1 MKRVLTH
8 ILIILAGSSTLF
20 GQKPKAPSPKL
31 SFQDSIRVVLENSRN
46 VNPEAVGAG
55 FGTIW
60 SKLGRDQQEV
70 IKQQSKVMKLKGY
83 KLRPQFV
90 NYYGAIVNAVD
101 REHADAAT
109 ITSYLS
115 VAGQVIENEDLTK
128 AAIFFKNARLFF
140 EYHALH
146 YDRSFRLYARDDQ
159 YHFDYI
165 KVEVMPSLL
174 DTYTDNQDDN
184 LDNFDS
190 TPDDNFNDNFDNY
203 QDDNY
208 DQNQFDQWDNPDT
221 QDDFNW
227 DEPIDTVMPP
237 AIPIWMQPPPQ
248 PVLEGPLIRFDKVT
262 FNFST
267 PYDSAFLRDTKGA
280 LSLLDNTF
288 VGEGGRFD
296 WSTAGL
302 SADSVYFDFTE
313 YNFDV
318 TKAAVKTEQ
327 GKLTYLGKAAG
338 RIDGI
343 FEFKSVNHKTPE
355 SATYPRFMSFNSNI
369 EMLGL
374 GDDKMKYTGGFALNG
389 RKIYSSSVNEDPAKL
404 EVFGET
410 DKKFEARSRLFEFQ
424 DSVILS
430 KRAKV
435 KIFQQNDSIYHPA
448 TQFYYHFGKRELIL
462 QKENGYL
469 KNAPYTASY
478 FNFDFGADK
487 IRWDLNSDSLNV
499 FSFGGRSQSP
509 MILESVDYYDPED
522 FRLLAGQGFQ
532 FHPLALVAS
541 YSLRNGVREFYV
553 DDIATATRQPSDGMR
568 MAMTFLAQ
576 KGMVDYNINTG
587 YVKVKDKALHY
598 YDAGKGDADYDNLKI
613 HSIVDG
619 PANAV
624 INFAD
629 GRMNVRGVEE
639 FKVSDSLN
647 VVIKPD
653 SSVITLLQ
661 NRDIKF
667 NGKITAGNF
676 EIMGKDFTLKYD
688 SFFINLNH
696 IDSIRFYITETNAR
710 GQSIRRRVNNAM
722 VGADSTAAAAA
733 GMVNTSKTSGT
744 LFISRPDN
752 KSGKEK
758 IPNYPRLDATAGG
771 VIYFN
776 RREVLNGAYD
786 RSVFFVVP
794 PFKLDSLNDADP
806 GSINFEG
813 TFVSSGMF
821 PNFKEKLHT
830 MADKSLGFRHA
841 IPSAGYQL
849 FQGDGKIVGGM
860 SLDNAGIRATGRID
874 YLAASVESND
884 FVFYPDSVVGRGNVG
899 ELREK
904 QFGAVWYPQVT
915 LSEFKL
921 KWLPKQDKFNLI
933 NLRDPFNLY
942 ASSAQLDG
950 QLTVSKGGVTGDG
963 KLITRG
969 SEAISSQLSFS
980 AAEFGARHADFQ
992 VKTTNPDK
1000 PALSG
1005 SDIRL
1010 KFNLEQNYADISPE
1024 IAGEAAIDFPYAQ
1037 FKTSIP
1043 EARWDL
1049 NSQKIVMTKDPDVPL
1064 ENSYFYTT
1072 RKELDSLNFLAERAE
1087 YDIQTQ
1093 QLKVSGIPFIVVADA
1108 KITPENNEILILE
1121 NAKIGRLQNTT
1132 IVMDTLNGYHR
1143 LTDGVVDVISRK
1155 EFSGYATYQYV
1166 NAVNDTFAIKMTDFH
1181 LEPIESTTNSKRNN
1195 SELIATQ
1202 QTVANGAVIEEDK
1215 IILAPRIY
1223 YKGDMVMYATRPAL
1237 QLNGSVK
1244 LDLKKIKNYN
1254 TWILYDQSGD
1264 EKEVFIDFDNAIT
1277 EEGRKV
1283 EAGLHFAD
1291 DNSLYITFVFDK
1303 KNPDDD
1309 DFFLPSGSLFFDK
1322 ESQEFKIEDRQKS
1335 SGEKLTGKV
1344 FAYNEDKQEVR
1355 FEGQVNFFTGGSK
1368 DFQITSGALGS
1379 GNLETNKIN
1388 LNTFM
1393 MVDMNV
1399 PPQALQLMALDLQ
1412 NVIKNEGADEGLG
1425 DQTELLYKIAD
1436 IVGERVVKDFEQKS
1450 LQAYTP
1456 LATIPQLARPLVFAN
1471 FNLKRSQEYKAFYSE
1486 GKLGLSNILRN
1497 DINGAF
1503 EGFMELRKNEDG
1515 SSVFHVFFK
1524 ASPDSWYYFG
1534 MEDNRLMVHS
1544 SNPEF
1549 NDVISKKT
1557 NATKAKIG
1565 ELVFIPG
1572 SDEETLSFIN
1582 KFRSKYYGLEAPYSL
1597 GGGRR
1602 IIKKKEK
1609 DVEDDGF

>member
-1 MKRVLTH
+1 MT
-8 ILIILAGSSTLF
+8 
-20 GQKPKAPSPKL
+20 
-31 SFQDSIRVVLENSRN
+31 N
-46 VNPEAVGAG
+46 
-55 FGTIW
+55 
-60 SKLGRDQQEV
+60 
-70 IKQQSKVMKLKGY
+70 
-83 KLRPQFV
+83 
-90 NYYGAIVNAVD
+90 
-101 REHADAAT
+101 
-109 ITSYLS
+109 
-115 VAGQVIENEDLTK
+115 
-128 AAIFFKNARLFF
+128 
-140 EYHALH
+140 
-146 YDRSFRLYARDDQ
+146 
-159 YHFDYI
+159 
-165 KVEVMPSLL
+165 
-174 DTYTDNQDDN
+174 
-184 LDNFDS
+184 
-190 TPDDNFNDNFDNY
+190 
-203 QDDNY
+203 
-208 DQNQFDQWDNPDT
+208 
-221 QDDFNW
+221 
-227 DEPIDTVMPP
+227 
-237 AIPIWMQPPPQ
+237 
-248 PVLEGPLIRFDKVT
+248 
-262 FNFST
+262 
-267 PYDSAFLRDTKGA
+267 TKGA
-280 LSLLDNTF
+280 LSLIDNIF

-296 WSTAGL
+296 WSPAGL
-302 SADSVYFDFTE
+302 PPDSVFLDFDE
-313 YNFDV
+313 YNFNV
-318 TKAAVKTEQ
+318 TNPNIKAEQ
-327 GKLTYLGKAAG
+327 GKLTYTGKFAG
-338 RIDGI
+338 RVDGI
-343 FEFKSVNHKTPE
+343 FEFKSVSHKTPE
-355 SATYPRFMSFNSNI
+355 TSSYPRFMSFNNNI
-369 EMLGL
+369 DVWGF
-374 GDDKMKYTGGFALNG
+374 GDETMKYTGGFALNG
-389 RKIYSSSVNEDPAKL
+389 RKIYSSSVNAEPAKI
-404 EVFGET
+404 EIYGES

-424 DSVILS
+424 DSVISS
-430 KRAKV
+430 KRAMV

-448 TQFYYHFGKRELIL
+448 TQFYYNFSQRELVL

-469 KNAPYTASY
+469 ENAPYSSSY

-487 IRWDLNSDSLNV
+487 IKWNLNSDSLNIY
-499 FSFGGRSQSP
+499 SYAGSSQSP

-522 FRLLAGQGFQ
+522 FRLLTGHGFQ

-541 YSLRNGVREFYV
+541 YAIKNGAREFYV
-553 DDIATATRQPSDGMR
+553 DDLAMSSQQKPEGMR
-568 MAMTFLAQ
+568 MAMSFLAQ
-576 KGMVDYNINTG
+576 KGMINYNANTG
-587 YVKVKDKALHY
+587 LVIVKEKAIHY
-598 YDAGKGDADYDNLKI
+598 YDARKGDADYDNLKI

-624 INFAD
+624 VDFAE
-629 GRMNVRGVEE
+629 GRMNIRGVEE

-647 VVIKPD
+647 VVIRPD

-676 EIMGKDFTLKYD
+676 EINGKDFMLKYD

-696 IDSIRFYITETNAR
+696 IDSIRFYVMETNAR
-710 GQSIRRRVNNAM
+710 GQTIRRRVNNAM

-733 GMVNTSKTSGT
+733 GMANTSKTSGT

-776 RREVLNGAYD
+776 RKEVLNGAYD

-806 GSINFEG
+806 GSINFDG

-830 MADKSLGFRHA
+830 MADKSLGFMHS
-841 IPSAGYQL
+841 IPAVGYQL

-874 YLAASVESND
+874 YLAASVESKD
-884 FVFYPDSVVGRGNVG
+884 FVFYPDSVVGRGNIG
-899 ELREK
+899 ELNEK
-904 QFGAVWYPQVT
+904 QFGSVWFPQVT

-921 KWLPKQDKFNLI
+921 KWLPKQDKFGLS

-942 ASSAQLDG
+942 ATTAQLDG
-950 QLTVSKGGVTGDG
+950 ELVVSKGGVSG
-963 KLITRG
+963 KGRLITRG
-969 SEAISSQLSFS
+969 SEAISDQLSFS
-980 AAEFGARHADFQ
+980 AKDFGARHADFL

-1000 PALSG
+1000 PALAG
-1005 SDIRL
+1005 NDVRL

-1024 IAGEAAIDFPYAQ
+1024 TAGEAALEFPYAQ

-1043 EARWDL
+1043 DARWNL
-1049 NSQKIVMTKDPDVPL
+1049 NTQKITMSKKLDVPL

-1072 RKELDSLNFLAERAE
+1072 RKDLDSLNFLAEKAV
-1087 YDIQTQ
+1087 YDINTQ
-1093 QLKVSGIPFIVVADA
+1093 QLRVSGIPFIVVADA

-1121 NAKIGRLQNTT
+1121 NARIGRLQNTT

-1181 LEPIESTTNSKRNN
+1181 LEPIQDLGKGKNN
-1195 SELIATQ
+1195 SQLIATE
-1202 QTVANGAVIEEDK
+1202 QTVANGAVIEEDN
-1215 IILAPRIY
+1215 IILAPRIF

-1237 QLNGSVK
+1237 QLKGAVK
-1244 LDLKKIKNYN
+1244 LDLKKIKGYN

-1264 EKEVFIDFDNAIT
+1264 EKEVYLDFNNAIT

-1322 ESQEFKIEDRQKS
+1322 ESQEFRIEDRAKAR
-1335 SGEKLTGKV
+1335 GDKLTGKV

-1355 FEGQVNFFTGGSK
+1355 FEGKVNFFTGGGK
-1368 DFQITSGALGS
+1368 DFQITASALGS
-1379 GNLETNKIN
+1379 GNLETNDIRM
-1388 LNTFM
+1388 NTFLM
-1393 MVDMNV
+1393 LDMNV
-1399 PPQALQLMALDLQ
+1399 PSQALQVMSLDLQ
-1412 NVIKNEGADEGLG
+1412 QAIKYTGAEEGLG
-1425 DQTELLYKIAD
+1425 DLTELLYKIAD
-1436 IVGERVVKDFEQKS
+1436 IVGEREVKNYEQKS

-1456 LATIPQLARPLVFAN
+1456 LTSIPELDRPLVFSN
-1471 FNLKRSQEYKAFYSE
+1471 FNLKRSQEYKAFYND
-1486 GKLGLSNILRN
+1486 GNLGVSNSLKN
-1497 DINGAF
+1497 DINASF

-1544 SNPEF
+1544 SNTDF
-1549 NDVISKKT
+1549 NDIIAKKT
-1557 NATKAKIG
+1557 NAAKAKIG

-1572 SDEETLSFIN
+1572 SDDETLSFIN
-1582 KFRSKYYGLEAPYSL
+1582 KFRKKYYGLEAPYSL
-1597 GGGRR
+1597 GSGRGPA
-1602 IIKKKEK
+1602 KKKDK

>member
-1 MKRVLTH
+1 VKQALIH
-8 ILIILAGSSTLF
+8 IWIILAGSAAVLA
-20 GQKPKAPSPKL
+20 QKPDPVKL

-46 VNPEAVGAG
+46 VDAIAVGGG
-55 FGTIW
+55 FATIW
-60 SKLGRDQQEV
+60 SQLGLDHQRI
-70 IKQQSKVMKLKGY
+70 IKQQALLMKKKGY

-90 NYYGAIVNAVD
+90 NYYGAIANAIS
-101 REHADAAT
+101 REKADAET
-109 ITSYLS
+109 LS
-115 VAGQVIENEDLTK
+115 GFLNVTEQVIENENLTK
-128 AAIFFKNARLFF
+128 AGIFFQNARQFF

-146 YDRSFRLYARDDQ
+146 YDRSFRLYVRDDK
-159 YHFDYI
+159 YYFDYV
-165 KVEVMPSLL
+165 KVEVLPSLL
-174 DTYTDNQDDN
+174 DFNNSEPVDENFQDE
-184 LDNFDS
+184 
-190 TPDDNFNDNFDNY
+190 
-203 QDDNY
+203 
-208 DQNQFDQWDNPDT
+208 NQFDQWDNQEVQEDFSW
-221 QDDFNW
+221 DDPVQ
-227 DEPIDTVMPP
+227 EELPP
-237 AIPIWMQPPPQ
+237 AMPIWMQPAPQ
-248 PVLEGPLIRFDKVT
+248 PELSGPLIRFDKVT

-267 PYDSAFLRDTKGA
+267 TYDSAFLSDTKGA
-280 LSLLDNTF
+280 VSLLDDTF

-296 WSTAGL
+296 WTTAGL
-302 SADSVYFDFTE
+302 SKDSVYFDFTT
-313 YNFDV
+313 YNFKV
-318 TKAAVKTEQ
+318 SKPEIKVEQ
-327 GKLTYLGKAAG
+327 GKLTYLGKASEK
-338 RIDGI
+338 IDGI
-343 FEFKSVNHKTPE
+343 FEFKSVSHKTPK
-355 SATYPRFMSFNSNI
+355 SATYPRFMSYNSDI
-369 EMLGL
+369 EMLGI
-374 GDDKMKYTGGFALNG
+374 GNDKLKYTGGFALNG
-389 RKIYSSSVNEDPAKL
+389 QKIYSSSMNGEPAKL
-404 EVFGET
+404 EVLGEV
-410 DKKFEARSRLFEFQ
+410 DRKFEARSRLFEFQ
-424 DSVILS
+424 DSVIYS
-430 KRAKV
+430 KRAKIN
-435 KIFQQNDSIYHPA
+435 IFQQNDSIFHPA
-448 TQFYYHFGKRELIL
+448 TQFYYNFAKNVLVL

-469 KNAPYTASY
+469 KNAPYSASF
-478 FNFDFGADK
+478 FNIDFGADK
-487 IRWDLNSDSLNV
+487 IRWDLNSDSLNIY
-499 FSFGGRSQSP
+499 SFGGRSQSP
-509 MILESVDYYDPED
+509 MVIESVDYYDPED
-522 FRLLAGQGFQ
+522 FRILAGQGFQ

-541 YSLRNGVREFYV
+541 YALRNGVSEFYV
-553 DDIATATRQPSDGMR
+553 DDIATATGQRSDGMR

-576 KGMVDYNINTG
+576 KGMIEYNAAMG
-587 YVKVKDKALHY
+587 YVKVKPKALHY
-598 YDAGKGDADYDNLKI
+598 YDAVKGDADYDNLKI
-613 HSIVDG
+613 HSIMDG
-619 PANAV
+619 PANATV
-624 INFAD
+624 NFVE

-653 SSVITLLQ
+653 SSVITILQ

-667 NGKITAGNF
+667 DGKITAGNF
-676 EIMGKDFTLKYD
+676 EINGKDFTMKYD

-722 VGADSTAAAAA
+722 VGADSTASAAA
-733 GMVNTSKTSGT
+733 GMQNSSKTSGT
-744 LFISRPDN
+744 LFISKPDN

-758 IPNYPRLDATAGG
+758 SPNYPRLDATAGG

-830 MADKSLGFRHA
+830 MPDKSLGFTHV
-841 IPSAGYQL
+841 IPKTGYQL
-849 FQGDGKIVGGM
+849 FQGDGKIVGAM
-860 SLDNAGIRATGRID
+860 SLDNAGIRATGKID
-874 YLAASVESND
+874 YLAATVESRD
-884 FVFYPDSVVGRGNVG
+884 FIFYPDSVVGRGNVG
-899 ELREK
+899 ELKEK
-904 QFGAVWYPQVT
+904 QFGSVWYPQVT

-921 KWLPKQDKFNLI
+921 NWLPKQDKFNVS
-933 NLRDPFNLY
+933 NLRDPFDLY
-942 ASSAQLDG
+942 DASAQLDG
-950 QLTVSKGGVTGDG
+950 RLTVSKTGTTGGG

-969 SEAISSQLSFS
+969 SEAISDELSFS
-980 AAEFGARHADFQ
+980 AKDFGARHANFQ

-1000 PALSG
+1000 PALAG
-1005 SDIRL
+1005 DDVRL
-1010 KFNLEQNYADISPE
+1010 KFNLEENYADISPE
-1024 IAGEAAIDFPYAQ
+1024 IAGEAALEFPYAQ

-1049 NSQKIVMTKDPDVPL
+1049 NTQKIVMNKDPDVPL

-1087 YDIQTQ
+1087 YDIQSQ

-1121 NAKIGRLQNTT
+1121 NAKIGRLSNTV
-1132 IVMDTLNGYHR
+1132 IVLDTLNGYHR
-1143 LTDGVVDVISRK
+1143 LTEGVVDIISRK

-1181 LEPIESTTNSKRNN
+1181 LEPIEVKTKDKRN
-1195 SELIATQ
+1195 STLIATE
-1202 QTVANGAVIEEDK
+1202 QTVGNGAVIEEDK

-1237 QLNGSVK
+1237 QLKGSVK
-1244 LDLKKIKNYN
+1244 LDLRKIKNYN

-1264 EKEVFIDFDNAIT
+1264 EKELFIDFDNALT

-1291 DNSLYITFVFDK
+1291 DNSLYITFVYDK

-1322 ESQEFKIEDRQKS
+1322 ESQEFKIEDRQKA
-1335 SGEKLTGKV
+1335 SGEKLSGKV
-1344 FAYNEDKQEVR
+1344 FAYNEDKQEVK
-1355 FEGQVNFFTGGSK
+1355 FEGNVNFFTGGSK
-1368 DFQITSGALGS
+1368 DFQITASALGS
-1379 GNLETNKIN
+1379 GNLETNDIRM
-1388 LNTFM
+1388 NTFM

-1399 PPQALQLMALDLQ
+1399 PTQALQLMALELQ
-1412 NVIKNEGADEGLG
+1412 EVIKYEGSEEGLG

-1436 IVGERVVKDFEQKS
+1436 IVGERAAKDFEAKS

-1456 LATIPQLARPLVFAN
+1456 LTTIPVLGRPLVFSN
-1471 FNLKRSQEYKAFYSE
+1471 VNLKRSREYKAFYSE
-1486 GKLGLSNILRN
+1486 GNLGLSNIMKN
-1497 DINGAF
+1497 DINGSF

-1524 ASPDSWYYFG
+1524 ASPQSWYYFG
-1534 MEDNRLMVHS
+1534 MEDNRIMVHS

-1549 NDVISKKT
+1549 NTAIAKKT
-1557 NATKAKIG
+1557 NASKAKIG

-1582 KFRSKYYGLEAPYSL
+1582 KFRSKYYGLETPYSL
-1597 GGGRR
+1597 ESGRGPL
-1602 IIKKKEK
+1602 KKKDK